1 MLVRFEDI
9 KKNQIW
15 INPIHV
21 KMLRQ
26 KKDITEIFITFQ
38 RALGSPALKVRMP
51 LEEVAATLNAAMP
64 DLPFVPD
71 DDPGFD
77 QSGGAGTAAM
87 MG

>member
-1 MLVRFEDI
+1 MLVRFEDT

-21 KMLRQ
+21 KMLRD
-26 KKDITEIFITFQ
+26 KKSVTEIYISYQSAF
-38 RALGSPALKVRMP
+38 GSGVLKVRMP
-51 LEEVAATLNAAMP
+51 IDEVAATLNAAMP
-64 DLPFVPD
+64 DLSFVPD